1 MIAVEI
7 EITATD
13 ANIHVV
19 KSHFLSNFSYPEAL
33 TDPSYRGQILA
44 LTYPIVGNYG
54 VPSTTERDQYG
65 LLKYVESE
73 NIQVPSNS
81 LIRSD

>member
-13 ANIHVV
+13 ANIV